1 MNFTSKLVLF
11 QEYIL
16 ADVRDRQHLITLHKK
31 AKKLGLDLNQY
42 NQLKDQIRQVELDL
56 RKLRD
61 PLRLHL
67 PPKPLLGPAR
77 PADDWTTKEDP
88 SAKKGW
94 WKLELISI
102 LFIYLFQFYRYGRD
116 LTGMFLM

>member
-1 MNFTSKLVLF
+1 MFLF

-16 ADVRDRQHLITLHKK
+16 ADVRDRQHLLTLHKK

-67 PPKPLLGPAR
+67 PPKPLLGPAK
-77 PADDWTTKEDP
+77 PTTESTAKEESP
-88 SAKKGW
+88 AKKG
-94 WKLELISI
+94 
-102 LFIYLFQFYRYGRD
+102 
-116 LTGMFLM
+116 